1 MNNYQ
6 QQEKDL
12 HNYDGYY
19 KYEQQVA
26 TTYEES
32 RQIEIHWQREDKFI
46 KQYVQKRKISK
57 ILDLPVGTGRFLN
70 HYDGVGEIVGV
81 DISEAMLTEASKK
94 VKTLSFKDKVSLE
107 KGDVLNLHFNDNEF
121 DCVIVF
127 RLFHLM
133 PEESMAKSIEELCR
147 VCSKDVVVQSYVT
160 LSKFR
165 RLLGKINNKFT
176 GKKTVPKNNNNST
189 TWSHIQAY
197 QHSQKFITSEFAKH
211 NYFPTLSQLLDIY
224 ENSEV
229 RATVFSKKD

>member
-1 MNNYQ
+1 
-6 QQEKDL
+6 
-12 HNYDGYY
+12 
-19 KYEQQVA
+19 
-26 TTYEES
+26 
-32 RQIEIHWQREDKFI
+32 
-46 KQYVQKRKISK
+46 
-57 ILDLPVGTGRFLN
+57 
-70 HYDGVGEIVGV
+70 
-81 DISEAMLTEASKK
+81 MLTEASKK

-160 LSKFR
+160 LRKFR